1 MKTLVLLL
9 LLVMTACTPMI
20 NVPSRATPTPE
31 PTKIATATSMQT
43 PTKIASATPQF
54 CIVVTPNDEVLN
66 VRKGPSLESEIVA
79 GVFAKTRFTVT
90 GRTNDWLKV
99 TGPFDGY
106 VFEKFCKGE

>member
-20 NVPSRATPTPE
+20 NVPSRATLTPE
-31 PTKIATATSMQT
+31 PTKIATSTQT
-43 PTKIASATPQF
+43 PTKMASATPQF

-66 VRKGPSLESEIVA
+66 VRKEPSLESEIVA